1 MKPSFSEVIK
11 ICNGKIFNLPAHLG
25 RMNFT
30 LQSFFG
36 STIPFSLKNEDIP
49 LEFRE
54 GLVKCRI
61 VYSIDNLNIE
71 YSHYKFRDINSLKV
85 IHDNSIDYSFKY
97 ADRTAFEKLMA
108 QNENCDDILVVKNG
122 FVTDTSFTNVVFE
135 SDKGLFTPS
144 TYLLPG
150 TKRQILLKERVI
162 KEKVIRIENIEDYTK
177 LYLINAMIDITD
189 NISIPISSIKM
200 DSL

>member
-11 ICNGKIFNLPAHLG
+11 ICNGKIFNLPAHIE

-36 STIPFSLKNEDIP
+36 STIPFSLNDEHIP

-61 VYSIDNLNIE
+61 VYSLENLEIE
-71 YSHYKFRDINSLKV
+71 YSHYIFREINSLKI
-85 IHDNSIDYSFKY
+85 IHDNSINYSFKY
-97 ADRTAFEKLMA
+97 AERRAFDRLMA
-108 QNENCDDILVVKNG
+108 QKENCDDILVVKNG
-122 FVTDTSFTNVVFE
+122 LVTDTSFTNVVFE

-150 TKRQILLKERVI
+150 TKRQTLLKERVI
-162 KEKVIRIENIEDYTK
+162 KEKVIRIEDIEDYRK
-177 LYLINAMIDITD
+177 LYLINAMMGIED
-189 NISIPISSIKM
+189 NISIPISSLKI

>member
-11 ICNGKIFNLPAHLG
+11 IYNGKIFNLPAHIE

-36 STIPFSLKNEDIP
+36 STIPFSLNDEHIP

-61 VYSIDNLNIE
+61 VYSLENLEIE
-71 YSHYKFRDINSLKV
+71 YSHYIFREINSLKI
-85 IHDNSIDYSFKY
+85 IHDNSINYSFKY
-97 ADRTAFEKLMA
+97 AERRAFDRLMA
-108 QNENCDDILVVKNG
+108 QKENCDDILVVKNG
-122 FVTDTSFTNVVFE
+122 LVTDTSFTNVVFE

-150 TKRQILLKERVI
+150 TKRQTLLKERVI
-162 KEKVIRIENIEDYTK
+162 KEKVIRIEDIEDYRK
-177 LYLINAMIDITD
+177 LYLINAMMGIED
-189 NISIPISSIKM
+189 NISIPISSLKI

>member
-11 ICNGKIFNLPAHLG
+11 IYNGKIFNLPAHIE

-36 STIPFSLKNEDIP
+36 STIPFSLNDEHIP

-61 VYSIDNLNIE
+61 VYSLENLEIE
-71 YSHYKFRDINSLKV
+71 YSHYIFREINSLKI
-85 IHDNSIDYSFKY
+85 IHDNSINYSFKY
-97 ADRTAFEKLMA
+97 AERRAFDRLMA
-108 QNENCDDILVVKNG
+108 QKENCDDILVVKNG
-122 FVTDTSFTNVVFE
+122 LVTDTSFTNVVFE

-150 TKRQILLKERVI
+150 TKRQTLLKERVI
-162 KEKVIRIENIEDYTK
+162 KEKVIRIEDIEDYIK
-177 LYLINAMIDITD
+177 LYLINAMMGITD
-189 NISIPISSIKM
+189 NISIPISSLKI

>member
-11 ICNGKIFNLPAHLG
+11 IYNGKIFNLPAHIE

-36 STIPFSLKNEDIP
+36 STIPFSLKDEDIP

-61 VYSIDNLNIE
+61 VYSLENLEIE
-71 YSHYKFRDINSLKV
+71 YSHYIFREINSLKI
-85 IHDNSIDYSFKY
+85 IHDNSINYSFKY
-97 ADRTAFEKLMA
+97 AERRAFDRLMA
-108 QNENCDDILVVKNG
+108 QKENCDDILVVKNG
-122 FVTDTSFTNVVFE
+122 LVTDTSFTNVVFE

-150 TKRQILLKERVI
+150 TKRQTLLKERVI
-162 KEKVIRIENIEDYTK
+162 KEKVIRIEDIEDYRK
-177 LYLINAMIDITD
+177 LYLINAMMGIED
-189 NISIPISSIKM
+189 NISIPISSLKI

>member
-1 MKPSFSEVIK
+1 MKQSFSEVIK
-11 ICNGKIFNLPAHLG
+11 ICNGKIFNLPAHIE

-36 STIPFSLKNEDIP
+36 STIPFSLNDEHIP

-61 VYSIDNLNIE
+61 VYSLENLEIE
-71 YSHYKFRDINSLKV
+71 YSHYIFREINSLKI
-85 IHDNSIDYSFKY
+85 IHDNSINYSFKY
-97 ADRTAFEKLMA
+97 AERRAFDRLMA
-108 QNENCDDILVVKNG
+108 QKENCDDILVVKNG
-122 FVTDTSFTNVVFE
+122 LVTDTSFTNVVFE

-150 TKRQILLKERVI
+150 TKRQTLLKERVI
-162 KEKVIRIENIEDYTK
+162 KEKVIRIEDIEDYRK
-177 LYLINAMIDITD
+177 LYLINAMMGIED
-189 NISIPISSIKM
+189 NISIPISSLKI

>member
-11 ICNGKIFNLPAHLG
+11 ICNGKIFNLPAHIE

-30 LQSFFG
+30 LQSFFC
-36 STIPFSLKNEDIP
+36 STIPFSLKDEDIP

-61 VYSIDNLNIE
+61 VYSLENLEIE
-71 YSHYKFRDINSLKV
+71 YSHYIFREINSLKI

-97 ADRTAFEKLMA
+97 ADRRAFERLMA
-108 QNENCDDILVVKNG
+108 QKENCDDILIVKNG

-144 TYLLPG
+144 TCLLPG
-150 TKRQILLKERVI
+150 TKMQTLLKERVI
-162 KEKVIRIENIEDYTK
+162 KEKVIRIEDIEDYRK
-177 LYLINAMIDITD
+177 LYLINAMMGIED
-189 NISIPISSIKM
+189 NISIPISSLKI

>member
-11 ICNGKIFNLPAHLG
+11 IYNGKIFNLPAHIE
-25 RMNFT
+25 RMNST

-36 STIPFSLKNEDIP
+36 STIPFSLKDEDIP

-61 VYSIDNLNIE
+61 VYSLENLEIE
-71 YSHYKFRDINSLKV
+71 YSHYTFREINSLKI

-97 ADRTAFEKLMA
+97 AERTAFEKLMA
-108 QNENCDDILVVKNG
+108 QKENCDDILVVKNG

-150 TKRQILLKERVI
+150 TKRQTLLKERVI
-162 KEKVIRIENIEDYTK
+162 KEKVIRIEDIEDYRK
-177 LYLINAMIDITD
+177 LYLINAMMGIEG
-189 NISIPISSIKM
+189 NISIPISSLKI

>member
-1 MKPSFSEVIK
+1 MKQSFSEVIK
-11 ICNGKIFNLPAHLG
+11 ICNGKIFNLPAHIE
-25 RMNFT
+25 RMNST

-36 STIPFSLKNEDIP
+36 STIPFSLKDEDIP

-61 VYSIDNLNIE
+61 VYSLENLEIE
-71 YSHYKFRDINSLKV
+71 YSHYTFREINSLKI

-97 ADRTAFEKLMA
+97 AERRAFDRLMA
-108 QNENCDDILVVKNG
+108 QKENCDDILVVKNG
-122 FVTDTSFTNVVFE
+122 LVTDTSFTNVVFE

-150 TKRQILLKERVI
+150 TKRQTLLKERVI
-162 KEKVIRIENIEDYTK
+162 KEKVIRIEDIEDYRK
-177 LYLINAMIDITD
+177 LYLINAMMGIED
-189 NISIPISSIKM
+189 NISIPISSLKI

>member
-1 MKPSFSEVIK
+1 MKQSFSEVIK
-11 ICNGKIFNLPAHLG
+11 ICNGRIFNLPAHIE

-36 STIPFSLKNEDIP
+36 STIPFSLNDEHIP

-61 VYSIDNLNIE
+61 VYSLENLEIE
-71 YSHYKFRDINSLKV
+71 YSHYIFREINSLKI
-85 IHDNSIDYSFKY
+85 IHDNSINYSFKY
-97 ADRTAFEKLMA
+97 AERRAFDRLMA
-108 QNENCDDILVVKNG
+108 QKENCDDILVVKNG
-122 FVTDTSFTNVVFE
+122 LVTDTSFTNVVFE

-150 TKRQILLKERVI
+150 TKRQTLLKERVI
-162 KEKVIRIENIEDYTK
+162 KEKVIRIEDIEDYRK
-177 LYLINAMIDITD
+177 LYLINAMMGIED
-189 NISIPISSIKM
+189 NISIPISSLKI

>member
-11 ICNGKIFNLPAHLG
+11 ICNGKIFNLPAHIE

-30 LQSFFG
+30 SQSFFG
-36 STIPFSLKNEDIP
+36 STIPFSLKDEEIP

-61 VYSIDNLNIE
+61 VYSLENLEIE
-71 YSHYKFRDINSLKV
+71 YSHYIFREINSLKI

-97 ADRTAFEKLMA
+97 ADRRAFERLMA
-108 QNENCDDILVVKNG
+108 QEENCDDILVVKNG

-150 TKRQILLKERVI
+150 TKRQTLLKERVI
-162 KEKVIRIENIEDYTK
+162 KEKVIRMEDIEDYRK
-177 LYLINAMIDITD
+177 LYLINAMMDITD
-189 NISIPISSIKM
+189 NISIPISSLKI

>member
-1 MKPSFSEVIK
+1 MKQSFSEVIK
-11 ICNGKIFNLPAHLG
+11 ICNGKIFNLPAHIE

-30 LQSFFG
+30 LLSFFG
-36 STIPFSLKNEDIP
+36 STIPFSLKDEDIP

-61 VYSIDNLNIE
+61 VYSLENLEIE
-71 YSHYKFRDINSLKV
+71 YSHYTFREINSLKI

-97 ADRTAFEKLMA
+97 ADRRAFERLMA
-108 QNENCDDILVVKNG
+108 QKENCDDILVVKNG
-122 FVTDTSFTNVVFE
+122 LVTDTSFTNVVFE

-150 TKRQILLKERVI
+150 TKRQTLLKERVI
-162 KEKVIRIENIEDYTK
+162 KEKVIRIEDIEDYRK
-177 LYLINAMIDITD
+177 LYLINAMMGIED
-189 NISIPISSIKM
+189 NISIPISSLK
-200 DSL
+200 

>member
-11 ICNGKIFNLPAHLG
+11 ICNGRIFNLPAHIE

-36 STIPFSLKNEDIP
+36 STIPFSLKDEDIP

-61 VYSIDNLNIE
+61 VYSLENLEIE
-71 YSHYKFRDINSLKV
+71 YSHYTFREINSLKI
-85 IHDNSIDYSFKY
+85 IHDNSIDYYFKY
-97 ADRTAFEKLMA
+97 AERTAFEKLMA
-108 QNENCDDILVVKNG
+108 QKENCDDILVVKNG

-135 SDKGLFTPS
+135 SDEGLFTPS

-150 TKRQILLKERVI
+150 TKRQTLLKERVI
-162 KEKVIRIENIEDYTK
+162 KEKVIRIEDIEDYRK
-177 LYLINAMIDITD
+177 LYLINAMMGIED
-189 NISIPISSIKM
+189 NISIPISSLKI

>member
-1 MKPSFSEVIK
+1 MKQLFSEVIK
-11 ICNGKIFNLPAHLG
+11 ICNGKIFNFPAHIA

-30 LQSFFG
+30 IQSFFG
-36 STIPFSLKNEDIP
+36 STIPFSLKDEDIP

-61 VYSIDNLNIE
+61 VYSLENLEIE
-71 YSHYKFRDINSLKV
+71 YSHYTFREINSLKI

-97 ADRTAFEKLMA
+97 AERTAFEKLMA
-108 QNENCDDILVVKNG
+108 QKENCDDILVVKNG

-150 TKRQILLKERVI
+150 TKRQTILKERVI
-162 KEKVIRIENIEDYTK
+162 KEKVIRIEDIEDYRK
-177 LYLINAMIDITD
+177 LYLINAMMGIED
-189 NISIPISSIKM
+189 NISIPISSLKI

>member
-11 ICNGKIFNLPAHLG
+11 ICNGKIFNLPAHIE

-30 LQSFFG
+30 LQYFFG
-36 STIPFSLKNEDIP
+36 STIPFSLKDEDIP

-61 VYSIDNLNIE
+61 VYSLENLEIE
-71 YSHYKFRDINSLKV
+71 YSHYKFRDINSLKI

-97 ADRTAFEKLMA
+97 ADRTAFERLMT
-108 QNENCDDILVVKNG
+108 QKENCDDILIVKNG

-150 TKRQILLKERVI
+150 TKRQTLLKERVI
-162 KEKVIRIENIEDYTK
+162 KEKVIRIEDIEDYRK
-177 LYLINAMIDITD
+177 LYLINAMMGIED
-189 NISIPISSIKM
+189 NISIPISSLNI

>member
-1 MKPSFSEVIK
+1 MKQSFSEVIK
-11 ICNGKIFNLPAHLG
+11 ICNGKIFNLPAHIE

-36 STIPFSLKNEDIP
+36 STIPFSLNDEHIP

-61 VYSIDNLNIE
+61 VYSLENLEIE
-71 YSHYKFRDINSLKV
+71 YFHYIFREINSLKI

-108 QNENCDDILVVKNG
+108 QKENCDDILIVKNG

-135 SDKGLFTPS
+135 SDEGLFTPS

-150 TKRQILLKERVI
+150 TKRQTLLKERVI
-162 KEKVIRIENIEDYTK
+162 KEKVIRIEDIKDYRK
-177 LYLINAMIDITD
+177 LYLINAMMGIED
-189 NISIPISSIKM
+189 NISIPISSLKI

>member
-1 MKPSFSEVIK
+1 MKQSFSEVIK
-11 ICNGKIFNLPAHLG
+11 ICNGRIFNLPAHIE

-36 STIPFSLKNEDIP
+36 STIPFSLNDEHIP

-61 VYSIDNLNIE
+61 VYSLENLEIE
-71 YSHYKFRDINSLKV
+71 YSHYIFREINSLKI
-85 IHDNSIDYSFKY
+85 IHDNSINYSFKY
-97 ADRTAFEKLMA
+97 AERRAFDRLMA
-108 QNENCDDILVVKNG
+108 QKENCDDILVVKNG
-122 FVTDTSFTNVVFE
+122 LVTDTSFTNVVFE

-150 TKRQILLKERVI
+150 TKRQTLLKERVI
-162 KEKVIRIENIEDYTK
+162 KEKVIRIEDIEDYRK
-177 LYLINAMIDITD
+177 LYLINAMMGITD
-189 NISIPISSIKM
+189 NISIPISSLKI

>member
-1 MKPSFSEVIK
+1 MKQSFSEVIK
-11 ICNGKIFNLPAHLG
+11 ICNGRIFNLPAHIA
-25 RMNFT
+25 RMNST

-36 STIPFSLKNEDIP
+36 STIPFSLKDENIP

-54 GLVKCRI
+54 GFVKCRI
-61 VYSIDNLNIE
+61 VYSLENLEIE
-71 YSHYKFRDINSLKV
+71 YSHYIFREINSLKI
-85 IHDNSIDYSFKY
+85 IHDKSIDYSFKY
-97 ADRTAFEKLMA
+97 ADRTAFEKLIA
-108 QNENCDDILVVKNG
+108 QKENCDDILIVKNG

-150 TKRQILLKERVI
+150 TKRQALLKERVI
-162 KEKVIRIENIEDYTK
+162 KEKVIRIEDIEDYRK
-177 LYLINAMIDITD
+177 LYLINAMMGIED
-189 NISIPISSIKM
+189 NISIPISSLKI

>member
-11 ICNGKIFNLPAHLG
+11 IYNGKIFNLPAHIE
-25 RMNFT
+25 RMNST

-36 STIPFSLKNEDIP
+36 STIPFSLKDEDIP

-61 VYSIDNLNIE
+61 VYSLENLEIE
-71 YSHYKFRDINSLKV
+71 YSHYTFREINSLKI

-97 ADRTAFEKLMA
+97 AERTAFEKLMA
-108 QNENCDDILVVKNG
+108 QKENCDDILVVKNG

-150 TKRQILLKERVI
+150 TKRQTLLKERVI
-162 KEKVIRIENIEDYTK
+162 KEKVIRIEDIEDYRK
-177 LYLINAMIDITD
+177 LYLINAIMGIED
-189 NISIPISSIKM
+189 NISIPISSLKI

>member
-11 ICNGKIFNLPAHLG
+11 ICNGKIFNLPVHIE

-36 STIPFSLKNEDIP
+36 STIPFSLKYEDIP

-61 VYSIDNLNIE
+61 IYSLENLEIK
-71 YSHYKFRDINSLKV
+71 YSHYIFREINSLKI

-97 ADRTAFEKLMA
+97 ADRRAFERLMA
-108 QNENCDDILVVKNG
+108 QKENCDDILVVKNG
-122 FVTDTSFTNVVFE
+122 LVTDTSFTNVVFE

-150 TKRQILLKERVI
+150 TKRQTLLKERVI
-162 KEKVIRIENIEDYTK
+162 KEKVIRIEDIEDYRK
-177 LYLINAMIDITD
+177 LYLINAMMDITD
-189 NISIPISSIKM
+189 NISIPISSLKI

>member
-11 ICNGKIFNLPAHLG
+11 ICNGKIFNLPAHIE

-36 STIPFSLKNEDIP
+36 STIPFSLNDEHIP

-61 VYSIDNLNIE
+61 VYSLENLEIE
-71 YSHYKFRDINSLKV
+71 YSHYTFREINSLKI

-97 ADRTAFEKLMA
+97 ADRTAFERLMA
-108 QNENCDDILVVKNG
+108 QKENCDDILVVKNG

-135 SDKGLFTPS
+135 SDKGLYTPS

-150 TKRQILLKERVI
+150 TKRQTLLKERVI
-162 KEKVIRIENIEDYTK
+162 KEKVIRIEDIEDYRK
-177 LYLINAMIDITD
+177 LYLINAMMGIED
-189 NISIPISSIKM
+189 NISIPISSLKI

>member
-11 ICNGKIFNLPAHLG
+11 ICNGKIFNLPGHIE

-36 STIPFSLKNEDIP
+36 STIPFSLKDDDIP

-61 VYSIDNLNIE
+61 VYSLENLEIE
-71 YSHYKFRDINSLKV
+71 YSHYIFREINSLKI
-85 IHDNSIDYSFKY
+85 IHDNSINYSFKY

-108 QNENCDDILVVKNG
+108 QKENCDDILVVKNG

-135 SDKGLFTPS
+135 SNKGLFTPS

-150 TKRQILLKERVI
+150 TKRQTLLKERVI
-162 KEKVIRIENIEDYTK
+162 KEKVIRIEDIEDYRK
-177 LYLINAMIDITD
+177 LYLINAMMGIED
-189 NISIPISSIKM
+189 NISIPISSLKI

>member
-11 ICNGKIFNLPAHLG
+11 ICNGKIFNLPAHIE

-36 STIPFSLKNEDIP
+36 STIPFSLNDEHIP

-61 VYSIDNLNIE
+61 VYSLENLEIE
-71 YSHYKFRDINSLKV
+71 YSHYIFREINSLKI

-108 QNENCDDILVVKNG
+108 QKENCDDILIVKNG

-135 SDKGLFTPS
+135 SDEGLFTPS

-150 TKRQILLKERVI
+150 TKRQTLLKERVI
-162 KEKVIRIENIEDYTK
+162 KEKVIRIEDIEDYRK
-177 LYLINAMIDITD
+177 LYLINAMMGIED
-189 NISIPISSIKM
+189 NISIPISSLKI

>member
-1 MKPSFSEVIK
+1 MKQSFSEVIK
-11 ICNGKIFNLPAHLG
+11 ICNGKIFNLPAHIA

-36 STIPFSLKNEDIP
+36 STIPFSLEDEDIP
-49 LEFRE
+49 LEFRD

-61 VYSIDNLNIE
+61 LYSLENLEIE
-71 YSHYKFRDINSLKV
+71 YSHYKFREINSLKI

-97 ADRTAFEKLMA
+97 ADRRAFDRLIA
-108 QNENCDDILVVKNG
+108 QKENCDDILIIKNG

-144 TYLLPG
+144 TYLLSG
-150 TKRQILLKERVI
+150 TKRQTLLKERVI
-162 KEKVIRIENIEDYTK
+162 KEKVIRIEDIEDYRK
-177 LYLINAMIDITD
+177 LYLINAMMGIED
-189 NISIPISSIKM
+189 NISIPISSLKI

>member
-1 MKPSFSEVIK
+1 MKQLFSEVIK
-11 ICNGKIFNLPAHLG
+11 ICNGKIFNLPGHIE

-36 STIPFSLKNEDIP
+36 STIPFSLKDDDIP

-61 VYSIDNLNIE
+61 VYSLENLEIE
-71 YSHYKFRDINSLKV
+71 YSHYIFREINSLKI

-97 ADRTAFEKLMA
+97 AERTAFERLMA
-108 QNENCDDILVVKNG
+108 QKENCDDILVVKNG

-150 TKRQILLKERVI
+150 TKRQTLLKERVI
-162 KEKVIRIENIEDYTK
+162 KEKVIRIEDIEDYRK
-177 LYLINAMIDITD
+177 LYLINAMMGIED
-189 NISIPISSIKM
+189 NISIPISSLKI